1 VCYIELH
8 FQQHVLT
15 ITLTSKSS
23 KNNMS
28 PLKQHRPKINMSTW
42 HDHSIPNH
50 VVAELWRAK
59 QTTNQVGADSSPS
72 CLAMCPLLLSAHLA
86 LPASAR
92 TFAPAPCLALP
103 ASNPRML
110 APPPPLARLGFVSW
124 CFLFFLSG
132 LREKGWIRKGTN
144 VFSSARFNFFCLNL
158 EI

>member
-1 VCYIELH
+1 MIIQFRTMWWQSCGVRSRRRTKWEQTAAPPAWPCAP
-8 FQQHVLT
+8 FC
-15 ITLTSKSS
+15 
-23 KNNMS
+23 S
-28 PLKQHRPKINMSTW
+28 PPTWLCLLASRPAW
-42 HDHSIPNH
+42 P
-50 VVAELWRAK
+50 V
-59 QTTNQVGADSSPS
+59 
-72 CLAMCPLLLSAHLA
+72 PLLVPPPPPHA

-132 LREKGWIRKGTN
+132 LRKKGWIRKGTN